1 MDTHDIN
8 VLPNGIIQIEEL
20 LTQHP
25 SCHFNFANIKKPFTP
40 LELTEMSN
48 IGYLIKGLNI
58 ELDCCDSIEIE
69 ELYPFTE
76 IEFLRLNFTN
86 CQLFIEDL
94 SSFQYWLME
103 LTNLKVIILKYGQ
116 KDNDFFE
123 AVINSLSRGRTSP
136 LTVIFELQKR
146 KGPKKIEPTF
156 NFTSISSDK
165 CNLFTAPKMDIN
177 QGRLEKFL
185 EQNVPITNISTKDFQ
200 FSGYLEV
207 ENGEWQL
214 DVNSLVLVQYEE
226 VIFSFEG
233 KDDDGKFKCSGRSI
247 WNNAEGG
254 FYFAS
259 KLPVRY
265 LDFNDDEEYASIK
278 FNKVEIDDFGD
289 CIVRGVWI
297 QNREEWIIEGKLA
310 KA

>member
-1 MDTHDIN
+1 
-8 VLPNGIIQIEEL
+8 
-20 LTQHP
+20 
-25 SCHFNFANIKKPFTP
+25 
-40 LELTEMSN
+40 
-48 IGYLIKGLNI
+48 
-58 ELDCCDSIEIE
+58 
-69 ELYPFTE
+69 
-76 IEFLRLNFTN
+76 
-86 CQLFIEDL
+86 
-94 SSFQYWLME
+94 ME